1 MIFSIEE
8 IDIIKESINIG
19 IGKSAN
25 SLSEIFND
33 FIQIEVP
40 EISIELWSKAKQ
52 TLIDKFNDYVSVYQD
67 FIGNINGKSYVLFP
81 KESINTILSSLIHE
95 NAIDSDLTNDI
106 ILELSNIIAN
116 NLIGSIGALLDEK
129 ITYSLPE
136 IDINKFNELED
147 KEDYFLVIINTKL
160 RLRKKNI
167 TINILIVFSIKSFE
181 SFKNKFMENIEKND

>member
-8 IDIIKESINIG
+8 LDLIKESINIG

-52 TLIDKFNDYVSVYQD
+52 TLINKFNDHISVYQD

-81 KESINTILSSLIHE
+81 KESISPILSSLIHE
-95 NAIDSDLTNDI
+95 DKINSDLINDI
-106 ILELSNIIAN
+106 LLELSNIIVN
-116 NLIGSIGALLDEK
+116 NLIGSIGTLLNEE

-136 IDINKFNELED
+136 IDINKFNELD
-147 KEDYFLVIINTKL
+147 NKEDYFLLIINTKL
-160 RLRKKNI
+160 RLSKKNI
-167 TINILIVFSIKSFE
+167 AINILIIFSIKSLKR
-181 SFKNKFMENIEKND
+181 FKKEIHGE